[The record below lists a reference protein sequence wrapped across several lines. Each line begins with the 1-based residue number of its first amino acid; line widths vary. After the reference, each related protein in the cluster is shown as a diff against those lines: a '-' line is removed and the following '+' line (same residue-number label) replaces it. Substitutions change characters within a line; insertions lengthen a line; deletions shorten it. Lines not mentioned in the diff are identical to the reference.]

1 MENTKPITN
10 YINDG
15 FIIKNND
22 GEDEIMHI
30 PYNLNNILISEMDI
44 IQILAKYNVNI
55 DKINHIEYFRQAFT
69 HKSYCK
75 KDNQPQHILDAAK
88 LELGNPS
95 ELLELMDKCYDRIE
109 YFGDRVL
116 KLIVSMYLFHRYP
129 KQDEGFMTR
138 LQTKLEDKKNL
149 AIMSKEIGLN
159 KFFIISKQ
167 IEMMN
172 GRNLDKIHE
181 DVFESFIGAL
191 FLSNGFEPCMFLIIN
206 LLETL
211 IDYSEKLYCDNNYKD
226 QLLRVHHQK
235 QWKFP
240 QYITIHFEGPHHKR
254 KYIMGVERHDVEPDC
269 PIEKRCISFGVGSS
283 KKEGEQV
290 AAKMALI
297 IHGILKKD
305 QYSQSDIY
313 YPPWDK
319 IFKFDGETMI
329 INQDFKDTIIS
340 ENSTQHMELVNN
352 NHVEIL
358 TKNIETNNELTKKT
372 VNKKTDEL
380 IEETV
385 DKKTNESIEEIV
397 KKPTKKTVNKTVEK
411 PTKKT
416 VDKKTNES
424 IEEIVKKPTKKTVNK
439 KTDESIE
446 EIVEKPTKK
455 TVEKPTKKT
464 VNKTVEKPINKTV
477 EKPTKKTVN
486 KTVNKKTKQKADK
499 INNEQI
505 DDIDGG
511 NFSDKSV

>member
-1 MENTKPITN
+1 MENNKPTTN

-15 FIIKNND
+15 FITKNSE

-30 PYNLNNILISEMDI
+30 PYNLNNILISETDI

-55 DKINHIEYFRQAFT
+55 NKINHIEYFRQAFT

-95 ELLELMDKCYDRIE
+95 DLLELMDKCYDRIE

-297 IHGILKKD
+297 IHGILKQD
-305 QYSQSDIY
+305 QYSQLDIY

-319 IFKFDGETMI
+319 ISKYDGETMI
-329 INQDFKDTIIS
+329 INQDSKDNIIS
-340 ENSTQHMELVNN
+340 ENNSI
-352 NHVEIL
+352 EIL
-358 TKNIETNNELTKKT
+358 TNNTIDFINKESNKPIEKTDIKLTEKSDIKT
-372 VNKKTDEL
+372 TDEKATEKTVKQKVNKKTNKQVFE
-380 IEETV
+380 
-385 DKKTNESIEEIV
+385 DKVTNE
-397 KKPTKKTVNKTVEK
+397 KTDNKPIEK
-411 PTKKT
+411 P
-416 VDKKTNES
+416 
-424 IEEIVKKPTKKTVNK
+424 VKQKVNK
-439 KTDESIE
+439 KTSES
-446 EIVEKPTKK
+446 VEKPVKQKVIKETKK
-455 TVEKPTKKT
+455 K
-464 VNKTVEKPINKTV
+464 
-477 EKPTKKTVN
+477 
-486 KTVNKKTKQKADK
+486 VNKK
-499 INNEQI
+499 NNEQ
-505 DDIDGG
+505 DDIDG